1 MAGHQ
6 PLDVPRM
13 VPKAGRPP
21 PRPQAQPPDGRRGP
35 KARDAK
41 LQVSGHFS
49 GPGALCTL
57 LEVLGGGGPHGEGS
71 QGQSEGRGLCG
82 DSAGPGPP
90 CSACPSASGAHASC
104 CTRLRRHPS
113 RRVSGRMDYRTKVEA
128 ALTGTRSL
136 ERSRTSARACMRT
149 KPGQTRRPAGPELT
163 TGWVTTWH
171 AVARKTRAR
180 ADPRQ
185 EGRPG

>member
-1 MAGHQ
+1 MVDTSPSMSPGWPPEQGGRH
-6 PLDVPRM
+6 PDPKPSHRM
-13 VPKAGRPP
+13 GGEVQRHAMRSCRSGVTSQGRERCAPCW
-21 PRPQAQPPDGRRGP
+21 R
-35 KARDAK
+35 
-41 LQVSGHFS
+41 FW
-49 GPGALCTL
+49 
-57 LEVLGGGGPHGEGS
+57 GGGPHGEGS

-113 RRVSGRMDYRTKVEA
+113 RSVSGRMDYRTKVQA

-149 KPGQTRRPAGPELT
+149 KPGQMRWPAGPELT
-163 TGWVTTWH
+163 TGWVTTWR
-171 AVARKTRAR
+171 AVARKTRAQ
-180 ADPRQ
+180 ADPQR